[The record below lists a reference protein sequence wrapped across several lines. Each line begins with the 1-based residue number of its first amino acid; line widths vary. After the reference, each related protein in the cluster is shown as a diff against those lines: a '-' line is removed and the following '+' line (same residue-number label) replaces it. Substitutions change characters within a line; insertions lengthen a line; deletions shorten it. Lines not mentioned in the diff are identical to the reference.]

1 MFSKIIRKI
10 GFFNLKFRII
20 YPLIIFVLSLTT
32 GFYYFFTNYLESS
45 TQNSLKEKAYF
56 VSRFILDKLGD
67 STFEWKNKEFDQ
79 DVIKKYDVAYFV
91 MIDTNGLVEK
101 AYNLKTA
108 EKDYYILTSKKNWT
122 QNKKIYAAEIPVEI
136 KNSDVVKAY
145 IGLSADGY
153 NKYLLDTGKETLLI
167 CLLFF
172 IFASFL
178 VYVISSLV
186 TRPVRKLTAGSAQF
200 IKGDLKHKINY
211 VKNSQL
217 GLIAKALN
225 ELSSGGEKANARIEK
240 LDRQLKVVFKD
251 KIGELNLEINQR
263 RMAEHSLKQSEKQFR
278 LLFERAPIGMVISS
292 PQGRILKVNNAFCQS
307 LGYNEEELANKKA
320 SELTYLDDQ
329 PNFIKLYNQL
339 LEENLS
345 HIYFENRFIRK
356 DKEIIFTIVESVLI
370 RGEEEKPHHF
380 ISQVIDIT
388 ERKKVE
394 SELVKAKEKAEESDF
409 MKTAFLAQM
418 SHEIRTPLNVIL
430 AATPILADELPEGNE
445 ENDLLL
451 DSITNAGKRLQ
462 RTIDMILNMSSVQ
475 SGNYQPDIEE
485 VDLNTEMKKLI
496 EEFNQLINS
505 KKLDL
510 NFYNKADDSIILADK
525 YTVIQIFQ
533 NLIGNAVKYTPI
545 GYVGITLFEKDK
557 HNICVE
563 IKDNGIGMSQEYM
576 EKLFSPFS
584 QEDSGHKR
592 KFEGNGLGLALV
604 KKYVELNNA
613 DISVDSVKDQGTV
626 FTVTFKNLLW
636 HKLNSQKK
644 LFTKAAL

>member
-1 MFSKIIRKI
+1 MFRKINKKI
-10 GFFNLKFRII
+10 GFFKLKFRII
-20 YPLIIFVLSLTT
+20 YPLIIFVLSLSA
-32 GFYYFFTNYLESS
+32 GFYYFLTSHSESS
-45 TQNSLKEKAYF
+45 AENSLKNKAYF
-56 VSRFILDKLGD
+56 VTQIFLDKLGEN
-67 STFEWKNKEFDQ
+67 TYKWKGKEFDE
-79 DVIKKYDVAYFV
+79 DVIKKYDVAYF
-91 MIDTNGLVEK
+91 ILINTNGLIEK

-108 EKDYYILTSKKNWT
+108 EKNHYILTSDREWT
-122 QNKKIYAAEIPVEI
+122 KNKKIYRAEVTVEI
-136 KNSDVVKAY
+136 NNSDVVKAY
-145 IGLSADGY
+145 IGLSADDY
-153 NKYLLDTGKETLLI
+153 NKYILEARKEIFLISLLI
-167 CLLFF
+167 F
-172 IFASFL
+172 ILASFL
-178 VYVISSLV
+178 VYVISSLA
-186 TRPVRKLTAGSAQF
+186 TRPVLKITAGSDQF

-225 ELSSGGEKANARIEK
+225 YLSFNWENANKKIES
-240 LDRQLKVVFKD
+240 LDRQLKVIFRD

-263 RMAEHSLKQSEKQFR
+263 RLAEHSLRQSEKQFR

-292 PQGRILKVNNAFCQS
+292 PDGNILKVNNAFCQS
-307 LGYNEEELANKKA
+307 LGYNEEELKNKKA

-329 PNFIKLYNQL
+329 PNYIKLYKQL

-370 RGEEEKPHHF
+370 RGEDEKPHHF

-394 SELVKAKEKAEESDF
+394 RELVKAKEKAEESDI

-445 ENDLLL
+445 DNDMLL

-475 SGNYQPDIEE
+475 SGNYQPEIEE
-485 VDLNTEMKKLI
+485 VDLSTEMKKLI

-510 NFYNKADDSIILADK
+510 NFYNKAGDSTILADK
-525 YTVIQIFQ
+525 YTVNQIFQ
-533 NLIGNAVKYTPI
+533 NLIGNAVKYTPA
-545 GYVGITLFEKDK
+545 GYVNITLFGKDK

-563 IKDNGIGMSQEYM
+563 IKDSGIGMSREYM
-576 EKLFSPFS
+576 EKLFTPFS

-613 DISVDSVKDQGTV
+613 DISVDSVKEQGTV

-636 HKLNSQKK
+636 HKLNSKNN